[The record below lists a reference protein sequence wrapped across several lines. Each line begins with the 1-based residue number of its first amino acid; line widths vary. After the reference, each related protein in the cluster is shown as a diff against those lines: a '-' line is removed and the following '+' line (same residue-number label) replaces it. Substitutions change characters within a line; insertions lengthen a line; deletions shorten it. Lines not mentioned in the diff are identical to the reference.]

1 MSDRHVLRGA
11 TSSLVKCV
19 GAFTLLVACAAVSAG
34 CFGARA
40 QTVAAQPLDVPPPP
54 PRTVEVRNPD
64 VPPPVPLP
72 EEPPRTQPSAVLA
85 PPARPAEPPRPAEPA
100 KSEPPSDASRPAEEG
115 IRAPTTT
122 LQTTPAQQEGE
133 LERRIR
139 MVLLQ
144 AGHGLNRVNYQALN
158 ADGRTQYDTAKRF
171 ISQAEEAVR
180 AKNLVFAS
188 NLAEKAA
195 ALASQLSGR

>member
-1 MSDRHVLRGA
+1 
-11 TSSLVKCV
+11 
-19 GAFTLLVACAAVSAG
+19 
-34 CFGARA
+34 
-40 QTVAAQPLDVPPPP
+40 
-54 PRTVEVRNPD
+54 
-64 VPPPVPLP
+64 
-72 EEPPRTQPSAVLA
+72 
-85 PPARPAEPPRPAEPA
+85 
-100 KSEPPSDASRPAEEG
+100 
-115 IRAPTTT
+115 
-122 LQTTPAQQEGE
+122 
-133 LERRIR
+133 